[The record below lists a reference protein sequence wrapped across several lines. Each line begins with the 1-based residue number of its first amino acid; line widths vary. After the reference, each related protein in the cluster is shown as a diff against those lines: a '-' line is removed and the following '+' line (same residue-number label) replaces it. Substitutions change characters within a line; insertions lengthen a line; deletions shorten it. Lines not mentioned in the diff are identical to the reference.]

1 MTKKVIIALDNKNLS
16 EISHLVKKTKSDAF
30 GFKIGKEFFYN
41 YGIEGYKKIYKL
53 SNNIFLDLKL
63 HDIPNTVERALK
75 ALIKLKPILTTIH
88 ISGGDEMQ
96 KVTSNLKRNRT
107 KILGVTILT
116 SLNSSQTKKYYNNKN
131 VNQLVKKFA
140 QNAKNNNLDGIV
152 CSPLELKTVR
162 KVVGRKMLIV
172 VPGIRL
178 EKKQNNTKDDQKRI
192 LTPKEAI
199 KLGADYLVIG
209 RPIVESNNPLKTLQQ
224 INKSIDIK

>member
-16 EISHLVKKTKSDAF
+16 EITNLVKKTKSHAF

-41 YGIEGYKKIYKL
+41 YGIEGYKKVFKL

-75 ALIKLKPILTTIH
+75 ALIKLKPIFTTIH

-96 KVTSNLKRNRT
+96 KVTSNIKRNKT

-116 SLNSSQTKKYYNNKN
+116 SLTGNQTKKYYNNKN

-162 KVVGRKMLIV
+162 KVVGSKMLIV

-178 EKKQNNTKDDQKRI
+178 EKKQNNIKDDQKRI

-209 RPIVESNNPLKTLQQ
+209 RPIVESNNPLKTIKE
-224 INKSIDIK
+224 INKSINEK